1 MINAAQLRKIVKQ
14 FPNKQLICNFYMQ
27 TILLGGGV
35 INDR

>member
-27 TILLGGGV
+27 TICGGGV